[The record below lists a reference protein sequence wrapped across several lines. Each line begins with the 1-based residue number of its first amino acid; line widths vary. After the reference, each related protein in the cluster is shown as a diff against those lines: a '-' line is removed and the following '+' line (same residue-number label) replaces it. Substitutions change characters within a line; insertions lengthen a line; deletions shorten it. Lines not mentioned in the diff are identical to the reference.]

1 MSHMDNTLTAATS
14 DDVLRIAVGLDDL
27 KRRLHA
33 EAKAGNYDGVMAIY
47 ASMRGLELDVMS
59 LTTLAGKLATDLVMR

>member
-1 MSHMDNTLTAATS
+1 MANTLTAATS

-27 KRRLHA
+27 RRRLKA

-47 ASMRGLELDVMS
+47 AAMRGIELDVMS

>member
-1 MSHMDNTLTAATS
+1 MANTLTAATS

-27 KRRLHA
+27 RKRLRVDAH
-33 EAKAGNYDGVMAIY
+33 AGNYDAVMAIY
-47 ASMRGLELDVMS
+47 AAMRGIELDVMS

>member
-27 KRRLHA
+27 RRRLKA
-33 EAKAGNYDGVMAIY
+33 EAGAGNYEPVMAIY
-47 ASMRGLELDVMS
+47 AAMRGIELDVMS

>member
-1 MSHMDNTLTAATS
+1 MSQVTAATS

-33 EAKAGNYDGVMAIY
+33 EAKAGNYEGVMAIY
-47 ASMRGLELDVMS
+47 AAMRGIELDVMS

>member
-1 MSHMDNTLTAATS
+1 MANTLTAATS

-27 KRRLHA
+27 RRRLKA
-33 EAKAGNYDGVMAIY
+33 EAKAGNYEGVMAIY

>member
-1 MSHMDNTLTAATS
+1 VSAPITAATS

-27 KRRLHA
+27 RRRLKA
-33 EAKAGNYDGVMAIY
+33 EAGAGNYEGVMAIY
-47 ASMRGLELDVMS
+47 AAMRGLELDVMS

>member
-1 MSHMDNTLTAATS
+1 MPNTLTAANS

-27 KRRLHA
+27 RRRLKV
-33 EAKAGNYDGVMAIY
+33 EAQAGNYEGVMAIY
-47 ASMRGLELDVMS
+47 AAMRGIELDVMS